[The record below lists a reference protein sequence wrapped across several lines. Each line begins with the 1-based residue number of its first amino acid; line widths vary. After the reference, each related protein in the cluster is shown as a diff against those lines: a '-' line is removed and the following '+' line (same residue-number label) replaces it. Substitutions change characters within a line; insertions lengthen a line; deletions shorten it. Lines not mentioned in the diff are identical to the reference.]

1 LASIILQKRFGT
13 RRVVDGLT
21 LQVAGGEICGFLGAN
36 GSGKTTTIRMLC
48 RLLAPDGGSGK
59 WLGHDI
65 IREASLIRR
74 EAGYMTQK
82 FSLYEDL
89 TVFENLDLVA
99 SVYKISNRRGA
110 VSDPDGTCRPPLG
123 SRFVRRRTQK

>member
-1 LASIILQKRFGT
+1 M
-13 RRVVDGLT
+13 
-21 LQVAGGEICGFLGAN
+21 
-36 GSGKTTTIRMLC
+36 GSLC
-48 RLLAPDGGSGK
+48 RWPAAKSAAFSAPTAAARPQPSGSLCGLLAPDGGSGK
-59 WLGHDI
+59 CLGHD
-65 IREASLIRR
+65 REASLIRR

-99 SVYKISNRRGA
+99 SVYEISNRRGA